1 MAHPFSVYLAVN
13 PHPPEK
19 KNRTSRAKLV
29 SRSVKFLLKY
39 PIQLVI
45 PQLNLL
51 KQWVARNGRLRRRRR
66 HLRRKP
72 RRDPSHLA

>member
-13 PHPPEK
+13 PHPRE
-19 KNRTSRAKLV
+19 KNRTLRAKLV